1 MLEYL
6 KDIGDEFDALFFL
19 PMEDEENINIIT
31 NKYKN
36 PGQPIEGNI
45 VGSWWHILLFKC
57 NDETGVVEELDTFDA
72 IFADPREY
80 ISGLIPQGW
89 YGLIAKKTTTSNNF
103 LDDAIDK
110 FKSMV

>member
-1 MLEYL
+1 MLGYL
-6 KDIGDEFDALFFL
+6 KEVGGEFDALFFL
-19 PMEDEENINIIT
+19 PMEEEDSINIIT

-45 VGSWWHILLFKC
+45 IGSWWHILLFKC
-57 NDETGVVEELDTFDA
+57 NEDNGDVEELDTFDA

-89 YGLIAKKTTTSNNF
+89 YGLIAKKTTTSNIF
-103 LDDAIDK
+103 LDDAVDK
-110 FKSMV
+110 FKSMM

>member
-1 MLEYL
+1 MLGYL
-6 KDIGDEFDALFFL
+6 KEVSGEFDALFFL
-19 PMEDEENINIIT
+19 PMEEEDSINIIT

-36 PGQPIEGNI
+36 PGEPIEGNNI
-45 VGSWWHILLFKC
+45 GSWWHILLFKC
-57 NDETGVVEELDTFDA
+57 NEDSGYVEELDTFDA

-89 YGLIAKKTTTSNNF
+89 YGLIAKKTTTSHNF

-110 FKSMV
+110 FKSMM